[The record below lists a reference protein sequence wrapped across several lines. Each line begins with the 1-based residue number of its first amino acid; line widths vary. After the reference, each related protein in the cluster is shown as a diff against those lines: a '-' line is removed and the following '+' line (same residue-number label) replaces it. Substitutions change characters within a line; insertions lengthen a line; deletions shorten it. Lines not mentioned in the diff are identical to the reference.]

1 MSITAESM
9 TPADIRACTCGNDGY
24 GNGNGMFGN
33 DAWWIIVLLLFGWGG
48 RGFGG
53 FGGGYGGG
61 SGVGENYVLATDFAT
76 IERKLDGINNG
87 ICDATFQLTN
97 NINGNFRTL
106 DGAICNLGYQA
117 LQNTNAI
124 QTQLAGCCCDI
135 QGAIKDVAYGNAMN
149 ANAIQQQISSCCCD
163 IEKMNM
169 QSRFDAQAYN
179 CNTLQAIDKLGD
191 RIVDHSGKLDKQ
203 GYVSVA
209 EQLVKRFGCKKVAV
223 TLRTSL
229 SAFDNLWA
237 GMLYDAKT
245 KKACFSNEY
254 ALHIV
259 DRVGGGDSFGGALIY
274 ALATGGKQQAAIDFA
289 VAASALKHSIEQDF
303 NLVSAAEVVALAAGN
318 GTGRVQR

>member
-33 DAWWIIVLLLFGWGG
+33 DGAWWLIVLLLFGYGG

-97 NINGNFRTL
+97 NLNGNFRTL

-169 QSRFDAQAYN
+169 QNRFDAQAYN

-191 RIVDHSGKLDKQ
+191 RIVDHLNAKENQALRDEVTALRLAASQAKQ
-203 GYVSVA
+203 
-209 EQLVKRFGCKKVAV
+209 
-223 TLRTSL
+223 
-229 SAFDNLWA
+229 
-237 GMLYDAKT
+237 
-245 KKACFSNEY
+245 NEY
-254 ALHIV
+254 
-259 DRVGGGDSFGGALIY
+259 LISRLDPNPCPMPAY
-274 ALATGGKQQAAIDFA
+274 VVQPPQQVTFPTNCCGT
-289 VAASALKHSIEQDF
+289 V
-303 NLVSAAEVVALAAGN
+303 NYAAG
-318 GTGRVQR
+318 GCGGCGSF

>member
-97 NINGNFRTL
+97 NLSSNFRNV
-106 DGAICNLGYQA
+106 DNAICTLGYQA

-191 RIVDHSGKLDKQ
+191 RIVDHLNAKENQALRDEVTALRLAASQAKQ
-203 GYVSVA
+203 
-209 EQLVKRFGCKKVAV
+209 
-223 TLRTSL
+223 
-229 SAFDNLWA
+229 
-237 GMLYDAKT
+237 
-245 KKACFSNEY
+245 NEY
-254 ALHIV
+254 LISRLDPNPCPTPAYV
-259 DRVGGGDSFGGALIY
+259 VQPPQQVTFPTNCCGTVNYASNGCGGCGSF
-274 ALATGGKQQAAIDFA
+274 
-289 VAASALKHSIEQDF
+289 
-303 NLVSAAEVVALAAGN
+303 
-318 GTGRVQR
+318 